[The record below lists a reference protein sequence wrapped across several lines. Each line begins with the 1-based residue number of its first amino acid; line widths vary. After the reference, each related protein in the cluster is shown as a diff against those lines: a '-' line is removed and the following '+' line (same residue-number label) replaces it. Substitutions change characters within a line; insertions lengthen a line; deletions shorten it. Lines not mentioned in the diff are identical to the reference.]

1 MEWHLPDRCLRQFG
15 REQCIPLEVPESQRA
30 FHGRDGRQGTHDW
43 PTKLAELIAVWE
55 NRQLQDIVTPT
66 SVGRMGYH
74 DPYMDRYRQ
83 TSVRYVTPEGAADGA
98 LADGIERIKALTH
111 GKQGMRHE
119 DVSFIRRMTN
129 SLLGC
134 IRAQGRDHRRYP
146 PMPAPVP
153 PPVQV
158 DVPHP
163 PPPYE
168 RKKSKKVRE
177 RPHEPEIKPLP
188 AW

>member
-1 MEWHLPDRCLRQFG
+1 MSSLVWSRVVHSVGGPRESKGVSPPRWSTRYSRLAHEVGGNDRG
-15 REQCIPLEVPESQRA
+15 M
-30 FHGRDGRQGTHDW
+30 G
-43 PTKLAELIAVWE
+43 ELITSGYCHS
-55 NRQLQDIVTPT
+55 N

-98 LADGIERIKALTH
+98 LPDGIERIKELTH
-111 GKQGMRHE
+111 GKHEMGHE
-119 DVSFIRRMTN
+119 DVSFIKRMTN
-129 SLLGC
+129 SLLVC

-158 DVPHP
+158 DVPHHHMR
-163 PPPYE
+163 E
-168 RKKSKKVRE
+168 RKARRFGKD
-177 RPHEPEIKPLP
+177 L
-188 AW
+188 

>member
-1 MEWHLPDRCLRQFG
+1 MRVPLICLGTVEWHLLDRCLHQFG
-15 REQCIPLEVPESQRA
+15 REQCIPLEVPESQRV
-30 FHGRDGRQGTHDW
+30 FHHRDGQQGTHDW
-43 PTKLAELIAVWE
+43 PTKLAEMIAIWE

-66 SVGRMGYH
+66 NVGRIGYH

-98 LADGIERIKALTH
+98 LADGIEWIKDLTH
-111 GKQGMRHE
+111 GKHEMGSE
-119 DVSFIRRMTN
+119 DVIFIRRMPK
-129 SLLGC
+129 SLLCC
-134 IRAQGRDHRRYP
+134 IRAQGRDNRRYL

-158 DVPHP
+158 HVPHP

-177 RPHEPEIKPLP
+177 RP
-188 AW
+188 

>member
-1 MEWHLPDRCLRQFG
+1 MVHEDPSHLFRDRG
-15 REQCIPLEVPESQRA
+15 VSPAGSMPSSVWSGAVHSVGGPRESKGVSPPRWSARYSRLAHEV
-30 FHGRDGRQGTHDW
+30 DGNDRNMG
-43 PTKLAELIAVWE
+43 
-55 NRQLQDIVTPT
+55 NRQLQDIITPT
-66 SVGRMGYH
+66 NVGRMWYH

-83 TSVRYVTPEGAADGA
+83 TSVRYLTPKDAANGA
-98 LADGIERIKALTH
+98 LADGIEQIKYLTH
-111 GKQGMRHE
+111 GKHEMGSE

-177 RPHEPEIKPLP
+177 R
-188 AW
+188 